1 MLSAGRIFD
10 LHTKRNQTRDA
21 FDETKAKLFLT
32 SEVQY
37 QKKAK
42 MLERKLTKLTS
53 RMAALRSRKDYKAV
67 AVFVTF
73 EADTTADAV
82 IDEFKG
88 IIPRKGTL
96 FRKYHRLKVSRAPEP
111 DVILWE
117 NLQHRGIESVIRSA
131 LVTLISAILL
141 LASFVTIIFTT
152 GNKYPRVHPTQ
163 HKAGCVEFTTLFLLY
178 LAAFKLVLTTISYE
192 NQIFSLV

>member
-1 MLSAGRIFD
+1 MRYIEKYWASPNCCLWSVLIDFISGRIFD

-21 FDETKAKLFLT
+21 FEETKAKLFLT

-37 QKKAK
+37 QKKVK
-42 MLERKLTKLTS
+42 VLERKLAKLTS

-67 AVFVTF
+67 AIFVTF

-88 IIPRKGTL
+88 IIPKKGTL
-96 FRKYHRLKVSRAPEP
+96 FRKYHRLRVSRAPEP

-117 NLQHRGIESVIRSA
+117 NLQHRGLESIVRSA
-131 LVTLISAILL
+131 LVTLISAVLL
-141 LASFVTIIFTT
+141 FASFVTIIFTT
-152 GNKYPRVHPTQ
+152 GSQSMRALP
-163 HKAGCVEFTTLFLLY
+163 F
-178 LAAFKLVLTTISYE
+178 
-192 NQIFSLV
+192 